1 MQKIERYGVIA
12 LVFLLVTILA
22 VSLWG
27 ESKDGGLFFW
37 KKDAAEPNQASAE
50 RPRPRLVAGGGQG
63 QVQGQGQGQG
73 QRGALGAAARNEAAQ
88 QRAAGGGLELS
99 RADSDPVAAQ
109 FQQERLA
116 QLRRNAQAADG
127 SIPTPG
133 GNLALPQSE
142 TDALLGGQP
151 VATQA
156 ELNQL
161 QGGSFAG
168 QGAGQAN
175 TPAVPVGPR
184 TLVRPA
190 PSEPVAARVP
200 AGSRGYVIR
209 PGDTLGEIARRELG
223 SSTRWTEIQAL
234 NGNLDPKRLHAGVT
248 IALPVGA
255 SNAPRQAAAKTAPAS
270 GGPRTY
276 SIRSGDTLSAI
287 ALRELGSAERW
298 SEIAALNPSVDP
310 ARLSVGASIQL
321 PAGASRSIASTPPA
335 AAPQERRNVVAYG
348 TPTTGKSKV
357 Q

>member
-37 KKDAAEPNQASAE
+37 KKDAAEPNQAAAE
-50 RPRPRLVAGGGQG
+50 RPRPRLVAGAGQG
-63 QVQGQGQGQG
+63 QAQGQAQGQGP
-73 QRGALGAAARNEAAQ
+73 RGALGAAARNEAAQ

-116 QLRRNAQAADG
+116 QLRRNAQAAEG
-127 SIPTPG
+127 AIPTPG
-133 GNLALPQSE
+133 GHLALPQ
-142 TDALLGGQP
+142 TQPDATLGGQP
-151 VATQA
+151 DATQA
-156 ELNQL
+156 DLNQL
-161 QGGSFAG
+161 QGSQLAG
-168 QGAGQAN
+168 QTN

-190 PSEPVAARVP
+190 PSEPVVARVP
-200 AGSRGYVIR
+200 AGARGYVVR

-248 IALPVGA
+248 IALPAGG
-255 SNAPRQAAAKTAPAS
+255 SNTSRQVAAKTSPGGS
-270 GGPRTY
+270 GARTY
-276 SIRSGDTLSAI
+276 SIRRGDTLSAI
-287 ALRELGSAERW
+287 AARELGSADRW

-321 PAGASRSIASTPPA
+321 PAGGSRSVASAPRD

-348 TPTTGKSKV
+348 TPATGKSKV

>member
-37 KKDAAEPNQASAE
+37 KKDTAEPNQAAAE

-63 QVQGQGQGQG
+63 QAQQGQAQGP
-73 QRGALGAAARNEAAQ
+73 RGALGAAARNEAAQ

-99 RADSDPVAAQ
+99 AADSDPVAAQ

-116 QLRRNAQAADG
+116 RLRREAQAAEG
-127 SIPTPG
+127 AIPTPG
-133 GNLALPQSE
+133 GNLALPQTQPE
-142 TDALLGGQP
+142 TTLDGEP
-151 VATQA
+151 VAPRSDSS
-156 ELNQL
+156 EL
-161 QGGSFAG
+161 QGSQLYA
-168 QGAGQAN
+168 QPNA
-175 TPAVPVGPR
+175 PAVPVGPR

-190 PSEPVAARVP
+190 PSEPVVAKVP
-200 AGSRGYVIR
+200 AGARSYVIR

-248 IALPVGA
+248 IALPGGS
-255 SNAPRQAAAKTAPAS
+255 SNAPRNVAAKTSAGV
-270 GGPRTY
+270 GGARTY
-276 SIRSGDTLSAI
+276 SVRRGDTLSAI

-321 PAGASRSIASTPPA
+321 PAGGSRPVASAPRE

-348 TPTTGKSKV
+348 TPAAGKSKV